1 MKLRHLQC
9 FIVVAEELH
18 FARAAERLHIEQ
30 SPLSRIIK
38 KLEDDLGTMLFVRT
52 TRNTRL
58 TRAGEILLEQ
68 TPRIFSVLGQ
78 VRDSVKA
85 VAAGFHSQ
93 LRIAL
98 SDGVTPSKLAELL
111 AKCREDEPETDIRLH
126 EVPLAQ
132 HMNGLRD
139 NLFDVGFAQSTIVRD
154 GIIAIPAWYDSLVAV
169 IPARHPLLAYKELQL
184 NEFLRYSLIVCGQET
199 HEGFLK
205 QVLSI
210 FQNAKL
216 VPYIS
221 EKVASFDLLLTLVAA
236 GYGIGVAGESQI
248 NLARHGDGDVAI
260 RPFAG
265 GIPKLVTY
273 MLRLD
278 SPLTEELVRFKERV
292 GNLYHNVY

>member
-1 MKLRHLQC
+1 MKLRHLRC
-9 FIVVAEELH
+9 FVVVAEELH

-169 IPARHPLLAYKELQL
+169 IPARHPLLAYKELPL

-199 HEGFLK
+199 HEGFLR

-216 VPYIS
+216 APCIS

-248 NLARHGDGDVAI
+248 NLARHGNVAI

>member
-1 MKLRHLQC
+1 MKLRHLRC
-9 FIVVAEELH
+9 FVAVAEELH

-38 KLEDDLGTMLFVRT
+38 NLEADLGTMLFVRT
-52 TRNTRL
+52 TRSIRL

-68 TPRIFSVLGQ
+68 APRIFSVLGQ

-85 VAAGFHSQ
+85 VSAGFHSQ

-98 SDGVTPSKLAELL
+98 SDGVTPPKLAELL
-111 AKCREDEPETDIRLH
+111 AKCREDEPGMDIRLH
-126 EVPLAQ
+126 EIPLAQ

-139 NLFDVGFAQSTIVRD
+139 NLFDVGFAQSMAVGD
-154 GIIAIPAWYDSLVAV
+154 GIIAMPAWYDSLVAA
-169 IPARHPLLAYKELQL
+169 IPVRHPLLAYKVVPLDEL
-184 NEFLRYSLIVCGQET
+184 LRYPLIICGQGVY
-199 HEGFLK
+199 EGCLEP
-205 QVLSI
+205 VLSI

-216 VPYIS
+216 APCIS

-236 GYGIGVAGESQI
+236 GYGIGVAGESQL
-248 NLARHGDGDVAI
+248 NLTRHWDIAI

-265 GIPKLVTY
+265 GIPKLATY

-278 SPLTEELVRFKERV
+278 APLTEELARFEERV
-292 GNLYHNVY
+292 VSLYSNVC

>member
-1 MKLRHLQC
+1 MKLRHLRC
-9 FIVVAEELH
+9 FVVVAEELH

-78 VRDSVKA
+78 ARDSVKA

-169 IPARHPLLAYKELQL
+169 IPARHPLLAYKELPL

-199 HEGFLK
+199 HEGFLR

-216 VPYIS
+216 VPCIS

-248 NLARHGDGDVAI
+248 NLARHGDVAI

>member
-1 MKLRHLQC
+1 MKLRHLRC
-9 FIVVAEELH
+9 FVVVAEELH

-78 VRDSVKA
+78 ARDSVKA

-169 IPARHPLLAYKELQL
+169 IPARHPLLAYKELPL

-199 HEGFLK
+199 HEGFLR

-216 VPYIS
+216 VPCIS

-248 NLARHGDGDVAI
+248 NLARHGDVAI

-278 SPLTEELVRFKERV
+278 SPLTEKLVRFKERV